1 MDTLWLASRTVA
13 IIYGAI
19 FLYSFLTYTFDPF
32 LQNSLFLQ
40 MVLILAFL
48 KLFKKAKSNIM
59 KVGLIPLSIISV
71 IPSIYIS
78 VNYVDVAYRAGIPTQ
93 LEFVFGIITIVSI
106 LMLTWIYVG
115 KVLTLVSLAFIL
127 YSYFGNYIPGMWG
140 HGGYP
145 LNMLIGYLYMTR
157 EGLWS
162 TPMSI
167 AATYVIAFNIMGSL
181 LHRIKTTKLIID
193 GLSPISKVK
202 GGPGI
207 VSVLSNM
214 FLGMVSG
221 SAPENA
227 ALTGTT
233 FQPLLKSYGFTPEK
247 SAAIIAAGAAGALI
261 MPPVMGA
268 AAFLMAD
275 LLGISYRDIVIAAF
289 LPGFLYF
296 LSLIIHVYLDS
307 SLLLA
312 RGSLKGSATVSR
324 TNNLNLIKEY
334 GHTLIPLFVVTYFI
348 LLGYSPTR
356 AAMYAIISTILVS
369 FIRKGTRLSL
379 RDFIEAVHEAF
390 DRVVMLGV
398 AISAACMIY
407 SSVMMTGLGLKLSLT
422 IESLS
427 AGNLILALI
436 LIMFSCIILGM
447 GLPATVAYLIV
458 AITIA
463 SAVVKLGIPPI
474 AAHMFIFY
482 FATFSTITPPVALAL
497 YTACAIFNSDIMKS
511 GYHAIKIALPAFIV
525 PFIFTIRPSLLALGT
540 PLEAAASFILGLLGL
555 ISITVAITG
564 YFMRSI
570 SIPERILY
578 GLAGILL
585 AYPEITYLT
594 DVVGLSILS
603 VATIIN
609 TVLRK
614 RKLIK

>member
-1 MDTLWLASRTVA
+1 MDLTWLISRVVA
-13 IIYGAI
+13 VVYGSI

-48 KLFKKAKSNIM
+48 KLYKKSKSNII
-59 KVGLIPLSIISV
+59 KIALIPLAITSV

-78 VNYVDVAYRAGIPTQ
+78 INYVDVAYRAGIPTQ
-93 LEFVFGIITIVSI
+93 LEFVFGIITITAI
-106 LMLTWIYVG
+106 LALTWVFVG
-115 KVLTLVSLAFIL
+115 KVLTIIAAVFIV
-127 YSYFGNYIPGMWG
+127 YSYLGNYIPGMWG

-145 LNMLIGYLYMTR
+145 LNMLVGYLYMTR

-167 AATYVIAFNIMGSL
+167 AATYVVAFNIMGSL
-181 LHRIKTTKLIID
+181 LYRIKTAKLIMD
-193 GLSPISKVK
+193 GLSPLSRLK

-207 VSVLSNM
+207 VAVLSNM

-233 FQPLLKSYGFTPEK
+233 FQPLLRSYGFSAEK
-247 SAAIIAAGAAGALI
+247 SAAIIAAAAAGALI

-275 LLGISYRDIVIAAF
+275 LLGITYRDIVIAAF

-296 LSLIIHVYLDS
+296 TSLIIHIYLDTS
-307 SLLLA
+307 SLMA
-312 RGSLKGSATVSR
+312 RGNLKGTVAVDRSSSF
-324 TNNLNLIKEY
+324 NLIKGF
-334 GHTLIPLFVVTYFI
+334 GHTLIPLVVVTYFI
-348 LLGYSPTR
+348 LVGYSPTR
-356 AAMYAIISTILVS
+356 AAMYAIISAVLVS
-369 FIRKGTRLSL
+369 LIKKDTRLNL
-379 RDFIEAVHEAF
+379 KGFIESIHEAL
-390 DRVVMLGV
+390 DRVVMLGI
-398 AISAACMIY
+398 AISAACLIY

-427 AGNLILALI
+427 AGNLFLALI
-436 LIMFSCIILGM
+436 LIMISCIILGM

-497 YTACAIFNSDIMKS
+497 YTACAVFNSDVMKT
-511 GYHAIKIALPAFIV
+511 GYNAIKIALPAFIV

-540 PLEAAASFILGLLGL
+540 PAEAATSFITGLLGL
-555 ISITVAITG
+555 ISITTALTG
-564 YFMRSI
+564 YMLRSI
-570 SIPERILY
+570 TTIERVIY
-578 GLAGILL
+578 GIAGILMIF
-585 AYPEITYLT
+585 PETTYLT
-594 DVVGLSILS
+594 DILGVS
-603 VATIIN
+603 MLLVMMTINIFIVKKVKKN
-609 TVLRK
+609 
-614 RKLIK
+614 